1 MKHILVYGMS
11 DNPGGIETYLLGMS
25 RRMKKYGLQFD
36 FISDFPG
43 VAYDRELKEEGSSIY
58 FIPAKGKKLFSHWKE
73 FAKVLKKHP
82 EYDTVYFN
90 ILDAGAA
97 FSMLIPWVMRRK
109 IVVHSHNGS
118 TDKMMLH
125 KLCRPFL
132 KIMADQ
138 RLACSKLAAV
148 YMFGSEGKGKKKALI
163 IPNAIDAGRYD
174 YNEAV
179 RNEYREKLDVQARF
193 VVCHIGRISEQKNPY
208 RLLDIFSAL
217 CKKEENAVLLYAGNG
232 ELKEQVMDYARKLPC
247 ADKIRFLGVRSDI
260 PEILQASD
268 VFLLPSLY
276 EGLPIVAVEAQAA
289 GLPAVLSTAVTKET
303 DITGNVRF
311 LDLRRSNENWADE
324 LLRCRKVKRERCRDK
339 IIDAGYDLS
348 HPVNDEAAAQCFM

>member
-43 VAYDRELKEEGSSIY
+43 LAYDSELRAEGASVY
-58 FIPAKGKKLFSHWKE
+58 FIPAKGKKLLSHWKG
-73 FAKVLKKHP
+73 FAKVLREHP

-97 FSMLIPWVMRRK
+97 FSMLIPWLMRRK

-118 TDKMMLH
+118 TDKVMLH
-125 KLCRPFL
+125 RVCRPFL
-132 KIMADQ
+132 KIMAD
-138 RLACSKLAAV
+138 RRMACSELAAD
-148 YMFGSEGKGKKKALI
+148 YMFGRQENGKRKALV
-163 IPNAIDAGRYD
+163 IPNAIDAARYD
-174 YNEAV
+174 YNEAI
-179 RNEYREKLDVQARF
+179 RNEYRRKLEVEDQF

-208 RLLDIFSAL
+208 RLLDIFAAL
-217 CKKEENAVLLYAGNG
+217 CRKEENAVLLYAGNG
-232 ELKEQVMDYARKLPC
+232 ELREQVMDYAQKLPC
-247 ADKIRFLGVRSDI
+247 ADRIRFLGVRSDI
-260 PEILQASD
+260 AEILQASD

-276 EGLPIVAVEAQAA
+276 EGLPIVAIEAQAA
-289 GLPAVLSTAVTKET
+289 GLPLVLSTAISRET

-311 LDLRRSNENWADE
+311 LDLRRSDENWADE
-324 LLRCRKVKRERCRDK
+324 LLRCRNWKRESCREK
-339 IIDAGYDLS
+339 IGDAGYDLS
-348 HPVNDEAAAQCFM
+348 RPVNDEAAARYFK